1 MKVKLPLGVDSFQKL
16 RTNNCYYIDKTGF
29 IEELLEETFSVN
41 LITRPRRF
49 GKTLTMSMLSEF
61 FDLRKDSRPIFEGL
75 EITACTDLCR
85 QWMNQWP
92 VLFLTLKDI
101 QGSTFEEAFDLLQF
115 AVSSLCME
123 HDYLENSD
131 QVKNADKK
139 IFARLLNQEGTR
151 ADIKTA
157 LVVLTRMMEAHYG
170 KPVILLI
177 DEYDVPLAKAGDNGY
192 YEPMLNIIRSFL
204 GMAWKTNPSLQFA
217 VITGCLRIA
226 KESIF
231 TGANNFV
238 SRSISDIWYNR
249 YFGFS
254 EQEVACLLQHIQP
267 EKPLDESKALSDIK
281 RWYNGYLFGGR
292 EVYCPWDV
300 INHVNLLQKDP
311 CASPSGYWKDTS
323 HNQIIRRFIDRKDIS
338 VNDKFELLLSG
349 NIIQES
355 VSEDLTYD
363 FDQSSE
369 KNLWSILYLTGYL
382 TQASPRLL
390 PEHFHPKEGTTALR
404 IPNEEVKAIFAEA
417 VAKWFTD
424 SVTSH
429 DRTELFQAWWSG
441 NEEKL
446 TQELTDILF
455 TTISYFDYRE
465 DYYHAFTAGL
475 FAGAGYEVT
484 SNSEQ
489 GTGRADLLIK
499 DRQNRRAIIIE
510 TKRSKK
516 ESLLETD
523 CRQALEQIRQR
534 QYAGRLL
541 KGYRTILC
549 YGAAFFEKKC
559 LIKLEASEPR

>member
-1 MKVKLPLGVDSFQKL
+1 M
-16 RTNNCYYIDKTGF
+16 
-29 IEELLEETFSVN
+29 
-41 LITRPRRF
+41 
-49 GKTLTMSMLSEF
+49 
-61 FDLRKDSRPIFEGL
+61 
-75 EITACTDLCR
+75 
-85 QWMNQWP
+85 
-92 VLFLTLKDI
+92 FLTLKDI

-115 AVSSLCME
+115 TVSSLCME
-123 HDYLENSD
+123 HDYLESSEK
-131 QVKNADKK
+131 VKNADKK
-139 IFARLLNQEGTR
+139 IFSRLLNQEGTR
-151 ADIKTA
+151 SDIRA
-157 LVVLTRMMEAHYG
+157 SLVILTRMMEAHHG

-177 DEYDVPLAKAGDNGY
+177 DEYDVPLAKASDNGY

-231 TGANNFV
+231 TGANNFI

-254 EQEVACLLQHIQP
+254 EQEVAYLLQHIEP
-267 EKPLDESKALSDIK
+267 EKPLNESQALSDIK
-281 RWYNGYLFGGR
+281 RWYDGYLFGGR
-292 EVYCPWDV
+292 EIYCPWDV
-300 INHVNLLQKDP
+300 INHVNMLQKDP
-311 CASPSGYWKDTS
+311 DAPPSSYWKDTS

-338 VNDKFELLLSG
+338 VNDRFEILLSG
-349 NIIQES
+349 NTIQEP

-382 TQASPRLL
+382 TQTSPRLF
-390 PEHFHPKEGTTALR
+390 PEGFCLENGKTALR
-404 IPNEEVKAIFAEA
+404 IPNEEVRTIFAET

-424 SVTSH
+424 TVISC
-429 DRTELFQAWWSG
+429 DRSELFQAWWNG
-441 NEEKL
+441 DEKKL

-475 FAGAGYEVT
+475 FAGAGYEVA

-489 GTGRADLLIK
+489 GTGRPDILIK
-499 DRQNRRAIIIE
+499 DRHNRRAIIIE
-510 TKRSKK
+510 TKRSRK
-516 ESLLETD
+516 ESHMPDD
-523 CRQALEQIRQR
+523 CLNALKQIRQR
-534 QYAGRLL
+534 QYASGLL
-541 KGYRTILC
+541 KGYQTILC

-559 LIKLEASEPR
+559 LIKLDVPEI

>member
-1 MKVKLPLGVDSFQKL
+1 MGIKLPLGIDSFRKL
-16 RTNNCYYIDKTGF
+16 RTSNCYYIDKTGF

-61 FDLRKDSRPIFEGL
+61 FDIRKDSRSIFNGL
-75 EITACTDLCR
+75 QITHCTDLCR

-101 QGSTFEEAFDLLQF
+101 QGSTFEEAFELLQF

-123 HDYLENSD
+123 HDYLESSEKI
-131 QVKNADKK
+131 KNADRK
-139 IFARLLNQEGTR
+139 IFTRLLNQEGTR
-151 ADIKTA
+151 SDIKTS

-177 DEYDVPLAKAGDNGY
+177 DEYDVPLAKASDNGY

-249 YFGFS
+249 FFGFS
-254 EQEVACLLQHIQP
+254 EQEVTCLLQHIKP
-267 EKPLDESKALSDIK
+267 EKPLNESKAFSDIK
-281 RWYNGYLFGGR
+281 RWYDGYLFGGF
-292 EVYCPWDV
+292 EIYCPWDV
-300 INHVNLLQKDP
+300 INHVNMLQKDP
-311 CASPSGYWKDTS
+311 DASPSSYWKDTS

-338 VNDKFELLLSG
+338 VNDKFEILLSG
-349 NIIQES
+349 NTIQEP

-382 TQASPRLL
+382 TQASPGSF
-390 PEHFHPKEGTTALR
+390 PEGFCPEEGKTVLR
-404 IPNEEVKAIFAEA
+404 IPNEEVKTIFAET

-424 SVTSH
+424 TIASR
-429 DRTELFQAWWSG
+429 DRTALFQAWWSG
-441 NEEKL
+441 DAKAL

-484 SNSEQ
+484 SNSEL
-489 GTGRADLLIK
+489 GTGRADILVK
-499 DRQNRRAIIIE
+499 DRKNRRAIIIE
-510 TKRSKK
+510 TKRSRR
-516 ESLLETD
+516 EAHMPND
-523 CRQALEQIRQR
+523 CLSALKQIRQR
-534 QYAGRLL
+534 QYADGLL

-549 YGAAFFEKKC
+549 YGAAFWGKKC
-559 LIKLEASEPR
+559 LIEHEILRV